1 MEHTE
6 TTITSRVDAHGHA
19 TMRWGA
25 IIGGS
30 VVAAGIAALMYI
42 AGIALGFTAF
52 DPYNA
57 DAVAKG
63 VGAGTAVWMVLT
75 WTVSLFLGGMFASWF
90 DGRSDQTV
98 GTLHGIT
105 VWGLCVAASGLLLAT
120 GLMHAFRASDA
131 LLRDGA
137 AMGSVTAGTPV
148 APRAARGPLGGPT
161 EDAIIGL
168 QAQINQSVAQPGAHN
183 PSAPSAGVAPAG
195 APASMPGGIAATA
208 SSSQPGAQ
216 VNPINPR
223 RDTDQLDRRSMAAV
237 AGALLKGRTETAKA
251 ILAANTSMSQTQIDQ
266 TLQSLSTQVEKYK
279 ADIQAAATAEAR
291 YAAMAAWIAFF
302 GTLLALVAAAIG
314 GWMGAGH
321 IHRVHHLRRYET
333 TVSRPL

>member
-6 TTITSRVDAHGHA
+6 TTITSRVDAQGHA

-42 AGIALGFTAF
+42 AGIALGFSAL

-57 DAVAKG
+57 DAIAR
-63 VGAGTAVWMVLT
+63 GAGTGTAVWMVLT

-90 DGRSDQTV
+90 DGGSDQTV

-105 VWGLCVAASGLLLAT
+105 VWGLCVAGGGLLVAV
-120 GLMHAFRASDA
+120 GLMHAVRGADA

-137 AMGSVTAGTPV
+137 AMGAVTGGMAVSPT
-148 APRAARGPLGGPT
+148 AARGPLAGPT
-161 EDAIIGL
+161 EDATIGL
-168 QAQINQSVAQPGAHN
+168 QAQLTQSIAQPGARN
-183 PSAPSAGVAPAG
+183 PSPPSAGMVSAGTPAG
-195 APASMPGGIAATA
+195 ITA
-208 SSSQPGAQ
+208 SASVSQPGAQ
-216 VNPINPR
+216 VNPVDTR
-223 RDTDQLDRRSMAAV
+223 RDTEQLDRRSMAA
-237 AGALLKGRTETAKA
+237 AASALLKGRTETAKA
-251 ILAANTSMSQTQIDQ
+251 ILAANTSMSQAQIDQ

-279 ADIQAAATAEAR
+279 ADIQAAATADAR
-291 YAAMAAWIAFF
+291 YAATAAWIAFF
-302 GTLLALVAAAIG
+302 GTLLALVAAAVG

-321 IHRVHHLRRYET
+321 IHRVHHLRRYEA